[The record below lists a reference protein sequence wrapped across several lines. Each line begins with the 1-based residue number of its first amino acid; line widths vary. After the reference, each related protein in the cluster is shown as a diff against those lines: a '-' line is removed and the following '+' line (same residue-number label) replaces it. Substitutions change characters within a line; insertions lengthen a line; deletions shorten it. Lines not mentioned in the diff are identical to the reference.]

1 MSETK
6 DLYVEY
12 DEYRKKIINAKGDVK
27 HCVDAFIL
35 EKIKALKIEK
45 FTDKAYTLIAQALCD
60 TISAATKNLKEIV
73 AADLAAESVAFEQR
87 KKVLSELRDAVGG
100 EEDIPEEQ
108 RRSMFKRLCAWLLGR
123 SWRETTMLAK
133 DVLEKGGTCENINE
147 DFASSTLDDV
157 SMPERAEDTIEK
169 TSGFLDQASR
179 YNLFM
184 AQGAISNQIVETLG
198 GGVGEELSEVPEI
211 VQAAFTTKIL
221 SQEEEELKKLVALEW
236 LLAVV
241 HEKGRDAV
249 MSPLVV
255 VKIARDAFVKVNDLK
270 ATIKRL
276 EEQMAHSGEEVKQ

>member
-1 MSETK
+1 MNDSMK
-6 DLYVEY
+6 LYFEY
-12 DEYRKKIINAKGDVK
+12 DCYKAQNANGSAYDFVFKKLKEIPLDDVPAEAREL
-27 HCVDAFIL
+27 VAR
-35 EKIKALKIEK
+35 
-45 FTDKAYTLIAQALCD
+45 ALCD
-60 TISAATKNLKEIV
+60 TISAATNNLKEIV
-73 AADLAAESVAFEQR
+73 DSGPNAENTACKQR
-87 KKVLSELRDAVGG
+87 REALSELRDAIGN
-100 EEDIPEEQ
+100 EKYIPDNQ
-108 RRSMFKRLCAWLLGR
+108 RIPMFKRLCAWLLGQ
-123 SWRETTMLAK
+123 SWKETITLAK
-133 DVLEKGGTCENINE
+133 DVLDNGDDRERIDD

-157 SMPERAEDTIEK
+157 SMPEGAKDTIKK

-276 EEQMAHSGEEVKQ
+276 EAQMAHSGEEVKQ

>member
-1 MSETK
+1 MNDSMK
-6 DLYVEY
+6 LYFEY
-12 DEYRKKIINAKGDVK
+12 DCYKAQNANGSAYDFVFKKLKEIPLDDVPAEAREL
-27 HCVDAFIL
+27 VAR
-35 EKIKALKIEK
+35 
-45 FTDKAYTLIAQALCD
+45 ALCD
-60 TISAATKNLKEIV
+60 TISAATNNLKEIV
-73 AADLAAESVAFEQR
+73 DSGPNAENTACKQR
-87 KKVLSELRDAVGG
+87 REALSELRDAIGN
-100 EEDIPEEQ
+100 EKYIPDNQ
-108 RRSMFKRLCAWLLGR
+108 RIPMFKRLCAWLLGQ
-123 SWRETTMLAK
+123 SWKETITLAK
-133 DVLEKGGTCENINE
+133 DVLDNGDDRERIDD

-157 SMPERAEDTIEK
+157 SMPEGAKDTIKK

-179 YNLFM
+179 YNFFM

-198 GGVGEELSEVPEI
+198 GGDGEELSEVPEI
-211 VQAAFTTKIL
+211 VQAALTTEIL

-276 EEQMAHSGEEVKQ
+276 EAQMAHSGEEVKQ

>member
-1 MSETK
+1 MNDSMK
-6 DLYVEY
+6 LYFEY
-12 DEYRKKIINAKGDVK
+12 DCYKAQNANGSAYDFVFKKLKEIPLDDVPAEAREL
-27 HCVDAFIL
+27 VAR
-35 EKIKALKIEK
+35 
-45 FTDKAYTLIAQALCD
+45 ALCD
-60 TISAATKNLKEIV
+60 TISAATNNLKEIV
-73 AADLAAESVAFEQR
+73 DSGPNAENTACKQR
-87 KKVLSELRDAVGG
+87 REALSELRDAIGN
-100 EEDIPEEQ
+100 EKYIPDNQ
-108 RRSMFKRLCAWLLGR
+108 RIPMFKRLCAWLLGQ
-123 SWRETTMLAK
+123 SWKETITLAK
-133 DVLEKGGTCENINE
+133 DVLDNGDDRERIDD

-157 SMPERAEDTIEK
+157 SMPEGAKDTIKK

-184 AQGAISNQIVETLG
+184 AQGAISNHIIEILKDDDNA
-198 GGVGEELSEVPEI
+198 EEAEEQKNAMPEI
-211 VQAAFTTKIL
+211 VQAAFTTEIL

-276 EEQMAHSGEEVKQ
+276 EAQMAHSGEEVKQ

>member
-12 DEYRKKIINAKGDVK
+12 DEYRKKIIDAKGDVK
-27 HCVDAFIL
+27 RCVDAFIL

-60 TISAATKNLKEIV
+60 TINTATKNLKEIV
-73 AADLAAESVAFEQR
+73 EADPGAESEASKQR
-87 KKVLSELRDAVGG
+87 EKALSELRDAVGG
-100 EEDIPEEQ
+100 EKDIPEEQ

-123 SWRETTMLAK
+123 SWRETTTLAK

-157 SMPERAEDTIEK
+157 SMPEGAEDTIKK

-198 GGVGEELSEVPEI
+198 GGDGKELSEVPKI
-211 VQAAFTTKIL
+211 VQAAFTTEIL

-276 EEQMAHSGEEVKQ
+276 EEQMPHSGEEVKQ